1 MFIFPLPA
9 RTAAIIMGAM
19 SFLAAVSGRNGSVA
33 EATHL
38 SGLVIGWIYLSG
50 PTNLRLNLQYRL
62 TKWRMDRMRKRFSV
76 HKGGR
81 DGNGNWVH

>member
-1 MFIFPLPA
+1 
-9 RTAAIIMGAM
+9 M
-19 SFLAAVSGRNGSVA
+19 SEPDHTDA
-33 EATHL
+33 EIRPFRIEIPQEDL
-38 SGLVIGWIYLSG
+38 DD
-50 PTNLRLNLQYRL
+50 LQYRL